1 MDIVGGVVIDRGIR
15 SWHKA
20 VFELCA
26 DQPDHAHHHG
36 KPVHFAIYQYYVS
49 GVEQTL
55 TNNAEAAASMF
66 NRYAPSG
73 DIEDKQDFTF

>member
-1 MDIVGGVVIDRGIR
+1 MIVASGLGTKLSLSYVLISLITLIIME
-15 SWHKA
+15 SL
-20 VFELCA
+20 FI
-26 DQPDHAHHHG
+26 
-36 KPVHFAIYQYYVS
+36 FAIYQYYVS

-73 DIEDKQDFTF
+73 DIEDKQDFNF